1 LPEDK
6 YGNFQEEKS
15 MGIGQKTIFLVD
27 DDVTN
32 LAMGNDTLS
41 PFYKTVT
48 INSGVRLLKMLES
61 HIPDLILLDVE
72 MPEMNG
78 YETIKIL
85 KQKEETKGIPVVFLT
100 AHNDTESELEGLTL
114 GAMDYIVKPFSA
126 PLLLKRIEVH
136 LLVESQRKQLIYF
149 NNNLQIMVDGKTET
163 VVELKNAFLRT
174 MAELVEWRDGST
186 GAHIGRTELY
196 MKILFEALQNCN
208 AYKDEVASWDKEL
221 VLQSAQLH
229 DVGKIAIK
237 DNILQKP
244 ARLTDPEFKAIK
256 AHVNFGEMVI
266 ERIKQK
272 TKERAFLDQAKIL
285 IATHHEKWDGSGY
298 PRGLKGKE
306 IPLQG
311 RMMAIT
317 DVYDALTSDRPYKKA
332 FTHEEAV
339 RVIIR
344 EKGKHFDPDL
354 VDIFL
359 SISDKFNEVTVLD
372 SHEYFEAFEEE

>member
-1 LPEDK
+1 
-6 YGNFQEEKS
+6 